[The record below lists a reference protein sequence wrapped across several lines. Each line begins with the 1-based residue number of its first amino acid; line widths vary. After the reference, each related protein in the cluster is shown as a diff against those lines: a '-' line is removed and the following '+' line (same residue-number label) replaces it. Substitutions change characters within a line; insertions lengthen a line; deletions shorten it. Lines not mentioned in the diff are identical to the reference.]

1 MGGSSAA
8 MEALGDTTGAKEE
21 AVPLISLSSSRLQRF
36 PFMCQ
41 EINID
46 CFFFF
51 DKRPRKENKITS
63 RVQSGVNEKKP
74 HGKITKMKPN
84 NSAEAVSCVTAFLI
98 NVNMQQ
104 MAVSCR

>member
-51 DKRPRKENKITS
+51 DKRLRKENKIRS
-63 RVQSGVNEKKP
+63 GVRSGVNEKATW
-74 HGKITKMKPN
+74 KITKMEAN
-84 NSAEAVSCVTAFLI
+84 NSAEAVWCVTASLI